1 LPGADK
7 AIVPIFLPRHLRLYR
22 ELPGQTDDSWPEGA
36 FCLWGGNRR
45 RDAERSAVPHSDTP
59 RPDHSFAQI
68 ALFALQSG
76 PHVRHMAIGRERRR
90 VQEDIR
96 TTQEIFG
103 DLFGG
108 LASLGARGVDGFV
121 IAKALARLLIQQGII
136 QKETFIATMREV
148 AREEL
153 EESDEITHFLSETF
167 TEILDQL
174 ALRAERTRSE
184 RGTDER

>member
-1 LPGADK
+1 
-7 AIVPIFLPRHLRLYR
+7 
-22 ELPGQTDDSWPEGA
+22 
-36 FCLWGGNRR
+36 
-45 RDAERSAVPHSDTP
+45 
-59 RPDHSFAQI
+59 
-68 ALFALQSG
+68 
-76 PHVRHMAIGRERRR
+76 M
-90 VQEDIR
+90 QEDIR

-136 QKETFIATMREV
+136 EKETFIATMREV

-174 ALRAERTRSE
+174 AVRAERTRSE

>member
-1 LPGADK
+1 LGASRYNR
-7 AIVPIFLPRHLRLYR
+7 ARII
-22 ELPGQTDDSWPEGA
+22 A
-36 FCLWGGNRR
+36 NRR
-45 RDAERSAVPHSDTP
+45 CRGKE
-59 RPDHSFAQI
+59 
-68 ALFALQSG
+68 
-76 PHVRHMAIGRERRR
+76 ERR
-90 VQEDIR
+90 VQDDIR

-136 QKETFIATMREV
+136 QKESFIATMREV
-148 AREEL
+148 AHEEL

-174 ALRAERTRSE
+174 AVRAEKTRSQQ
-184 RGTDER
+184 RTDQ